1 MSLTQDGLSPGQDR
15 TALIEDSILPTR
27 ASHRPIGTLGYA
39 WIWVGIVVIITTYS
53 LGTTGIQGAS
63 AWERWF

>member
-1 MSLTQDGLSPGQDR
+1 MTIIQDGLSVGRDR
-15 TALIEDSILPTR
+15 TALIEESILPTR
-27 ASHRPIGTLGYA
+27 ASQRPIGMLGYA